1 MWCVAGPIR
10 KEFSDVA
17 SKYDQPVPQFHR
29 LQELPAG
36 TVIFKQGDPGDFM
49 YVVKDGSVQL
59 KLGATVLETVEV
71 GGVFGEMALIDNE
84 QRSAEAVAQTDC
96 QLVPIDG
103 KKFRFLIQQTPFFAQ
118 HVIRILAQRLRN
130 MNKQLAK
137 A

>member
-1 MWCVAGPIR
+1 MSQASPINLFR
-10 KEFSDVA
+10 NSTDFKDF
-17 SKYDQPVPQFHR
+17 
-29 LQELPAG
+29 PAG
-36 TVIFKQGDPGDFM
+36 TVIFKEGDAGDFM
-49 YVVKDGSVQL
+49 YVVKEGSVTL
-59 KLGATVLETVEV
+59 SLRDKVLETVET

-84 QRSAEAVAQTDC
+84 ARSATAVAKTDC

-118 HVIRILAQRLRN
+118 HVIRVLAQRLRN